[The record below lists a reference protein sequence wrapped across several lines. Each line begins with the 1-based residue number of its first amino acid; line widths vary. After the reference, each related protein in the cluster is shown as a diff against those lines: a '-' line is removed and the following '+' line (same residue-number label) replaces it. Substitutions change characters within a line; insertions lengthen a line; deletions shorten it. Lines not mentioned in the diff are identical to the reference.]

1 MFLHTVM
8 SSNTETDCE
17 CCQLHRASHQSFN
30 TISTRADFRY
40 GDQLVWARSLRTV
53 SPWLR
58 PRSDWPVSCTGSG
71 WLCRERLG
79 RRSPCESVSCSRQR
93 TAALLSTAGKKRG
106 DVRASAEAE
115 DMEKLWRLRWFSLK
129 ITWSKK
135 NFSRWIKLFP
145 WYRNVE
151 HGTPQGCERRPFL
164 FNLLTRTSAAQH
176 LHRWVSG
183 DWDKSETSGRGEVGR
198 AVSRITTAP
207 EPPPAH
213 GGVSSTYILSES
225 LTRHIQHRMHFL

>member
-1 MFLHTVM
+1 MLISGTVI
-8 SSNTETDCE
+8 SSCGRNLWG
-17 CCQLHRASHQSFN
+17 QSHLGWGHDLIGLF
-30 TISTRADFRY
+30 
-40 GDQLVWARSLRTV
+40 
-53 SPWLR
+53 
-58 PRSDWPVSCTGSG
+58 PVQVLDGCAESG
-71 WLCRERLG
+71 WVGVRHVSQCLVAGSVQLLCSWL
-79 RRSPCESVSCSRQR
+79 Q
-93 TAALLSTAGKKRG
+93 GKKRG

-176 LHRWVSG
+176 VHRWVSG

>member
-1 MFLHTVM
+1 M
-8 SSNTETDCE
+8 
-17 CCQLHRASHQSFN
+17 
-30 TISTRADFRY
+30 
-40 GDQLVWARSLRTV
+40 RTV
-53 SPWLR
+53 SPWPR
-58 PRSDWPVSCTGSG
+58 PRSDWPVSRTGSG

-79 RRSPCESVSCSRQR
+79 QRSPGESVSCSRQR

-135 NFSRWIKLFP
+135 KFSRWIKLFP
-145 WYRNVE
+145 WFRNVE

-176 LHRWVSG
+176 VRRWVSS

-198 AVSRITTAP
+198 TVSRITTALNHLLT
-207 EPPPAH
+207 E
-213 GGVSSTYILSES
+213 VSAALTLSQN
-225 LTRHIQHRMHFL
+225 H

>member
-1 MFLHTVM
+1 MLISGTVISSCGRDLWGQSHLGWGHDLIGLFPVQVLDGCAESGWVGVRHVSQCLVAGSVQLLCSRLQGKKEVM
-8 SSNTETDCE
+8 SEL
-17 CCQLHRASHQSFN
+17 QL
-30 TISTRADFRY
+30 
-40 GDQLVWARSLRTV
+40 
-53 SPWLR
+53 
-58 PRSDWPVSCTGSG
+58 
-71 WLCRERLG
+71 
-79 RRSPCESVSCSRQR
+79 RQR
-93 TAALLSTAGKKRG
+93 TWRSYGGSDGSHLKSP
-106 DVRASAEAE
+106 EA
-115 DMEKLWRLRWFSLK
+115 KN
-129 ITWSKK
+129 

-176 LHRWVSG
+176 VHRWVSG

-213 GGVSSTYILSES
+213 GGVSSTYILSKS